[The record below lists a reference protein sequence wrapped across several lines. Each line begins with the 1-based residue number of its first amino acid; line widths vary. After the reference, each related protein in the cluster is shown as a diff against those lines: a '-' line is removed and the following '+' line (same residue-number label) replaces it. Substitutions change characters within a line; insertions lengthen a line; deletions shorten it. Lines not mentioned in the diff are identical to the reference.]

1 MTVTIT
7 RDQSN
12 TITETIEDT
21 VAYLCQDLYE
31 SGTPLSG
38 ETVYKVIAAYAETKA
53 AQFAGECA

>member
-7 RDQSN
+7 QDQST

-31 SGTPLSG
+31 SGTPMSG
-38 ETVYKVIAAYAETKA
+38 QTIYKIIAAYAETKCA
-53 AQFAGECA
+53 EFNGELA